1 MNLAA
6 ENQVDPPD
14 TYKKC
19 AKKWKE
25 QWLRA
30 AGIENTLRRGLRQCK
45 LESDI
50 KSFTFYCRGADPALM
65 EVSNFKLT
73 DSIAWWI
80 KDWFGA

>member
-19 AKKWKE
+19 AKKWEE

-30 AGIENTLRRGLRQCK
+30 AGIENTLRRGLRQ
-45 LESDI
+45 
-50 KSFTFYCRGADPALM
+50 
-65 EVSNFKLT
+65 
-73 DSIAWWI
+73 
-80 KDWFGA
+80 